1 MFQSYELKENML
13 RMKEDL
19 LKCTKEVKKV
29 DSVKRA
35 GSNRSMG
42 TRKRLRVARGS
53 FFFKNCKSEKG
64 SGREEGNWR
73 EQD

>member
-1 MFQSYELKENML
+1 ML

-53 FFFKNCKSEKG
+53 FFQEL
-64 SGREEGNWR
+64 
-73 EQD
+73 QV